1 MADKLAKLFTI
12 LDSKEHGAV
21 KPSDVKVT
29 IDDDGLVTITF
40 HLPKVKEKGDKLPK
54 IDLEVGKN
62 LSHKPDK
69 LGARISWKEQEEEA
83 TLEIRTTLAARKRDN
98 EG

>member
-1 MADKLAKLFTI
+1 MADKLEKLFTI

-21 KPSDVKVT
+21 KPSDVNIT

-40 HLPKVKEKGDKLPK
+40 HLPKHKEKGDKLPK

-62 LSHKPDK
+62 ISHKPDK
-69 LGARISWKEQEEEA
+69 LGARISWKEQEQEA
-83 TLEIRTTLAARKRDN
+83 TLEFKTVLSARKRDN
-98 EG
+98 AS